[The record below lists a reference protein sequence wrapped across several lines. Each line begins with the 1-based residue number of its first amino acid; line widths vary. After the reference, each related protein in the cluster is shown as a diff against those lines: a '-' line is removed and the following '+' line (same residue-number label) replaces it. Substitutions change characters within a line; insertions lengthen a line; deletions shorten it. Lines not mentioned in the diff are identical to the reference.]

1 MKGKQYLCDLMYS
14 AEGDCTG
21 YMYLTKQEYETV
33 KKVVN
38 TCNWQHVNDDGWSGR
53 LSIYCKELEEK

>member
-1 MKGKQYLCDLMYS
+1 MGLLS
-14 AEGDCTG
+14 IIGTG
-21 YMYLTKQEYETV
+21 AALLNYKKAKQEYETV